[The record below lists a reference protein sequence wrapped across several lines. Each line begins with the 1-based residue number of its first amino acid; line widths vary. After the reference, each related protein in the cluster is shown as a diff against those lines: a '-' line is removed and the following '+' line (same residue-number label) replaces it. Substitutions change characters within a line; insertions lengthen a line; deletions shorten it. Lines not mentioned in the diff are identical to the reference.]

1 MIENL
6 TQKKNFKF
14 VVHKDDFLTEK
25 RCDELMDMFNKSEQ
39 YKATVAGTYK
49 GSGSDVINEN
59 VRKVQEVRFS
69 EDIVLSDGFNL
80 NKNLT
85 MACEMAN
92 KLFFNFDTSN
102 QLSNIRM
109 LRYEDTG
116 KYDWHLDIG
125 NEETSVRK
133 ITAIVQLSGEND
145 YEGGNF
151 EFSMTNETGKDTAVG
166 SRKKGS
172 LILFPSYLGHRV
184 SPLISGVRYSI
195 LTWMLGN
202 AFK

>member
-151 EFSMTNETGKDTAVG
+151 EFSMTDETGKDTAVG
-166 SRKKGS
+166 SRKRGS

-184 SPLISGVRYSI
+184 SPLTSGVRSSI

>member
-25 RCDELMDMFNKSEQ
+25 RCDELIDMFSKSEQ

-49 GSGSDVINEN
+49 GNGSDVVNEN

-92 KLFFNFDTSN
+92 TLFFNFDTSN

-133 ITAIVQLSGEND
+133 ITAIVQLSNESD

-151 EFSMTNETGKDTAVG
+151 EFSMTDETGKDTAVG

-184 SPLISGVRYSI
+184 SPLTSGVRYSI

>member
-25 RCDELMDMFNKSEQ
+25 RCDELIDMFSKSEQ

-49 GSGSDVINEN
+49 GNGSDVVNEN

-92 KLFFNFDTSN
+92 TLFFNFDTSN

-133 ITAIVQLSGEND
+133 ITAIVQLSDEND

-151 EFSMTNETGKDTAVG
+151 EFSMTDETGENTAVG

-172 LILFPSYLGHRV
+172 LILFQ
-184 SPLISGVRYSI
+184 LI
-195 LTWMLGN
+195 
-202 AFK
+202 

>member
-1 MIENL
+1 MIESL

-25 RCDELMDMFNKSEQ
+25 RCDELLNMFDDSKK

-49 GSGSDVINEN
+49 GNGSDVVNEN

-69 EDIVLSDGFNL
+69 EDIILSDGFNL
-80 NKNLT
+80 NKNLK

-92 KLFFNFDTSN
+92 RIFFNFDISN
-102 QLSNIRM
+102 ELSNIRM
-109 LRYEDTG
+109 LRYKDTG

-133 ITAIVQLSGEND
+133 ITAIVQLSDEND

-151 EFSMTNETGKDTAVG
+151 EFSMTDETGKDTAVG
-166 SRKKGS
+166 SRKRGS

-184 SPLISGVRYSI
+184 SPLTSGVRSSI

>member
-25 RCDELMDMFNKSEQ
+25 RCDELIDMFSKSEQ

-49 GSGSDVINEN
+49 GNGSDVVNEN

-92 KLFFNFDTSN
+92 TLFFNFDTSN

-133 ITAIVQLSGEND
+133 ITAIVQLSDEND

-151 EFSMTNETGKDTAVG
+151 EFSMTDETGKDTAVG

-184 SPLISGVRYSI
+184 SPLMSGVRYSI

>member
-1 MIENL
+1 MIQNL
-6 TQKKNFKF
+6 TQKKNFRY
-14 VVHKDDFLTEK
+14 VVHKDNFLTEQ
-25 RCDELMDMFNKSEQ
+25 RCDELITMFDNSEKH
-39 YKATVAGTYK
+39 KATVAGTYK
-49 GSGSDVINEN
+49 GNGADVVNES

-69 EDIVLSDGFNL
+69 DEIILSDGFNL
-80 NKNLT
+80 TKHLL
-85 MACEMAN
+85 MSFEMAN
-92 KLFFNFDTSN
+92 TLFFNFDISN
-102 QLSNIRM
+102 KMSKIRM

-125 NEETSVRK
+125 NEQTSVRK
-133 ITAIVQLSGEND
+133 ITAIIQLSDEND
-145 YEGGNF
+145 YDGGNF
-151 EFSMTNETGKDTAVG
+151 EFSMTDETGENTAVG

-184 SPLISGVRYSI
+184 SPLTRGVRYSV

>member
-25 RCDELMDMFNKSEQ
+25 RCDELLEMFDNSEQ
-39 YKATVAGTYK
+39 HKATVAGTYK
-49 GSGSDVINEN
+49 GNGADVVNES
-59 VRKVQEVRFS
+59 VRKVQEVRFK
-69 EDIVLSDGFNL
+69 DDVILSGGFNL
-80 NKNLT
+80 NKNIN

-92 KLFFNFDTSN
+92 KLFFNFDISN

-133 ITAIVQLSGEND
+133 ITAIVHLAEENE

-151 EFSMTNETGKDTAVG
+151 EFSMTDETGEKTAVG

-184 SPLISGVRYSI
+184 SPLTSGVRSSV

>member
-6 TQKKNFKF
+6 IQKKSFKF

-25 RCDELMDMFNKSEQ
+25 RCDELIKMFDTGITIPA
-39 YKATVAGTYK
+39 KATVAGTYT
-49 GSGSDVINEN
+49 GDGADVVNES
-59 VRKVQEVRFS
+59 VRKVQEVKF
-69 EDIVLSDGFNL
+69 DTDVILSDGFNL

-92 KLFFNFDTSN
+92 RLFFNFDISN

-133 ITAIVQLSGEND
+133 ITAIVQLSDEND
-145 YEGGNF
+145 YEG
-151 EFSMTNETGKDTAVG
+151 
-166 SRKKGS
+166 
-172 LILFPSYLGHRV
+172 
-184 SPLISGVRYSI
+184 
-195 LTWMLGN
+195 
-202 AFK
+202 

>member
-25 RCDELMDMFNKSEQ
+25 RCDELLEMFDNSEQ
-39 YKATVAGTYK
+39 HKATVAGTYT
-49 GSGSDVINEN
+49 GNGADVVNES
-59 VRKVQEVRFS
+59 VRKVQEVRFK
-69 EDIVLSDGFNL
+69 DDVILSDGFNL
-80 NKNLT
+80 NKNIN

-92 KLFFNFDTSN
+92 ALFFNFDISN

-133 ITAIVQLSGEND
+133 ITAIVQLSDEND
-145 YEGGNF
+145 YEGGDF
-151 EFSMTNETGKDTAVG
+151 EFSMSNDKGDDNCYG

-184 SPLISGVRYSI
+184 RPVTSGIRYSI
-195 LTWMLGN
+195 VTWILGN
-202 AFK
+202 SFK

>member
-25 RCDELMDMFNKSEQ
+25 RCDELLKMFNTSEQ

-49 GSGSDVINEN
+49 GSGSDVVNES

-80 NKNLT
+80 NKNLM
-85 MACEMAN
+85 MASEMAN
-92 KLFFNFDTSN
+92 RLFFNFDISN

-133 ITAIVQLSGEND
+133 ITAIVQLSDEND

-151 EFSMTNETGKDTAVG
+151 EFSMTDETGENTAVG

-184 SPLISGVRYSI
+184 SPLTRGIRYSV

>member
-25 RCDELMDMFNKSEQ
+25 RCDELMDMFSKSEQ

-49 GSGSDVINEN
+49 GSGSDVVNEN

-92 KLFFNFDTSN
+92 TLFFNFDTSN

-133 ITAIVQLSGEND
+133 ITAIVQLSNESD

-151 EFSMTNETGKDTAVG
+151 EFSMTDETGKDTAVG

-184 SPLISGVRYSI
+184 SPLTSGVRYSI

>member
-25 RCDELMDMFNKSEQ
+25 RCDELIDMFSKSEQ

-49 GSGSDVINEN
+49 GSGSDVVNEN

-92 KLFFNFDTSN
+92 TLFFNFDTSN

-133 ITAIVQLSGEND
+133 ITAIVQLSDEND

-151 EFSMTNETGKDTAVG
+151 EFSMTDETGKDTAVG

-184 SPLISGVRYSI
+184 SPLTSGVRYSI

>member
-1 MIENL
+1 MSKKLI
-6 TQKKNFKF
+6 QKKNFRY
-14 VVHKDDFLTEK
+14 VVHKDNFLTEQ
-25 RCDELMDMFNKSEQ
+25 RCDELITMFDNSEKH
-39 YKATVAGTYK
+39 KATVAGTYK
-49 GSGSDVINEN
+49 GNGADVVNES

-69 EDIVLSDGFNL
+69 DEIILSDGFNL
-80 NKNLT
+80 TKHLL
-85 MACEMAN
+85 MSFEMAN
-92 KLFFNFDTSN
+92 TLFFNFDISN
-102 QLSNIRM
+102 KMSKIRM

-125 NEETSVRK
+125 NEQTSVRK
-133 ITAIVQLSGEND
+133 ITAIIQLSDEND
-145 YEGGNF
+145 YDGGNF
-151 EFSMTNETGKDTAVG
+151 EFSMTDETGENTAVG

-184 SPLISGVRYSI
+184 SPLTRGVRYSV

>member
-25 RCDELMDMFNKSEQ
+25 RCDELLEMFNTSEQ

-49 GSGSDVINEN
+49 GSGSDVVNES

-92 KLFFNFDTSN
+92 TLFFNFDTSN

-133 ITAIVQLSGEND
+133 ITAIVQLSNESD

-151 EFSMTNETGKDTAVG
+151 EFSMTDETGKDTAVG

-184 SPLISGVRYSI
+184 SPLTSGVRYSI

>member
-14 VVHKDDFLTEK
+14 VVHKDDFLTEQ
-25 RCDELMDMFNKSEQ
+25 RCDELIKMFDNSEQ
-39 YKATVAGTYK
+39 YKATVAGTYN
-49 GSGSDVINEN
+49 GNGADIVNEN

-69 EDIVLSDGFNL
+69 EEIVLSDGFNL
-80 NKNLT
+80 NKNLM

-92 KLFFNFDTSN
+92 TLFFNFDIANEFSN
-102 QLSNIRM
+102 VRM

-133 ITAIVQLSGEND
+133 ITAIVQLSDEND
-145 YEGGNF
+145 YDGGNF
-151 EFSMTNETGKDTAVG
+151 EFSMTDKTGENTAVG

-184 SPLISGVRYSI
+184 SPLTRGVRYSV

>member
-25 RCDELMDMFNKSEQ
+25 RCDELIDMFSKSEQ

-49 GSGSDVINEN
+49 GSGSDVVNEN

-92 KLFFNFDTSN
+92 TLFFNFDTSN

-133 ITAIVQLSGEND
+133 ITAIVQLSNESD

-151 EFSMTNETGKDTAVG
+151 EFSMTDETGKDTAVG

-184 SPLISGVRYSI
+184 SPLTSGVRYSI

>member
-1 MIENL
+1 MIKNL

-25 RCDELMDMFNKSEQ
+25 RCDELMDMFSKSEQ

-80 NKNLT
+80 NKNIT

-92 KLFFNFDTSN
+92 TLFFNFDTSN

-133 ITAIVQLSGEND
+133 ITAIVQLSDEND

-151 EFSMTNETGKDTAVG
+151 EFSMTDETGKDTAVG

-184 SPLISGVRYSI
+184 SPLTSGVRYSI

>member
-1 MIENL
+1 MIESL

-25 RCDELMDMFNKSEQ
+25 RCDELLNMFDDSKK

-49 GSGSDVINEN
+49 GNGSDVVNEN
-59 VRKVQEVRFS
+59 VRKVQEARFS
-69 EDIVLSDGFNL
+69 EDIILSDGFNL
-80 NKNLT
+80 NKNLK

-92 KLFFNFDTSN
+92 RIFFNFDISN
-102 QLSNIRM
+102 ELSNIRM
-109 LRYEDTG
+109 LRYKDTG

-133 ITAIVQLSGEND
+133 ITAIVQLSDEND

-151 EFSMTNETGKDTAVG
+151 EFSMTDETGKDTAVG
-166 SRKKGS
+166 SRKRGS

-184 SPLISGVRYSI
+184 SPLTSGVRSSI